1 MTLRD
6 ICEKIVDIEEGLMYG
21 QINFQY
27 DALMSAMKPG
37 HPMEILDQILAEIY
51 FTVMS
56 GEEPSKGELENVI
69 KNLKDFKKCFKVKE
83 LQPIIKQLNEY
94 LSQAEKE

>member
-1 MTLRD
+1 MSLRD
-6 ICEKIVDIEEGLMYG
+6 ICEKIIDIEEGLMYG

-51 FTVMS
+51 FTVLS
-56 GEEPSKGELENVI
+56 DKEPSKEELENVI
-69 KNLKDFKKCFKVKE
+69 KNLKDFVKCFKVKE
-83 LQPIIKQLNEY
+83 LKPIIKDLSEY
-94 LSQAEKE
+94 VKHMDMD